1 LEGERAG
8 QESPVREESETRRER
23 KKRGKKSLKAGRR
36 QKENG
41 SNPDQTTS
49 RKDVLQEVSCR
60 KNGRKK
66 IFDMM

>member
-8 QESPVREESETRRER
+8 RESPVREESETRRER
-23 KKRGKKSLKAGRR
+23 KKKEKKFESRTAAKR
-36 QKENG
+36 NG
-41 SNPDQTTS
+41 SNPYRTTS

-60 KNGRKK
+60 KDGRKK